1 MTWYSATNYRAPN
14 FVDRILAPQCPE
26 LQDRRPTTMT
36 YFLRVAMTHQ
46 WADIFSCW
54 TSLIIFASLRQ
65 RDKLPQYNT
74 IDNAVE
80 LIRRSQ
86 RILILTGAGISMS
99 NRFWP
104 SLLFIFLRPF
114 LIGVSCGIP
123 DFRSRD
129 GLYASLKNQ
138 GEYDLDDPQ
147 QMYEIFQSI
156 QKIQHTISYSR
167 RS

>member
-1 MTWYSATNYRAPN
+1 MN
-14 FVDRILAPQCPE
+14 FSDYI
-26 LQDRRPTTMT
+26 
-36 YFLRVAMTHQ
+36 
-46 WADIFSCW
+46 
-54 TSLIIFASLRQ
+54 ASLRQ

-74 IDNAVE
+74 IENAIE
-80 LIRRSQ
+80 LIRKSQ
-86 RILILTGAGISMS
+86 RILILTGAGISMFIHF
-99 NRFWP
+99 RL
-104 SLLFIFLRPF
+104 SLLFIHLRPF
-114 LIGVSCGIP
+114 FIGVSCGIP